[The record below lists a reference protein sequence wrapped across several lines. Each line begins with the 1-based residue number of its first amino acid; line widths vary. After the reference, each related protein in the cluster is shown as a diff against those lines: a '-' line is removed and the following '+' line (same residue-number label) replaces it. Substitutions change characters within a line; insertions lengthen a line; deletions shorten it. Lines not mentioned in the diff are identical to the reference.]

1 MKKSELIEAI
11 AEKAG
16 LTKVEAGK
24 ALDATF
30 EVIANQLE
38 KREKVPVAGFGT
50 FKLSSRAARE
60 GRNPKTGE
68 TIKIAA
74 STSVSFKAGTALKEK
89 VNK

>member
-38 KREKVPVAGFGT
+38 KGEKVPVAGFGT

>member
-30 EVIANQLE
+30 EVIANELE
-38 KREKVPVAGFGT
+38 KGEKVPDAGFGT

>member
-30 EVIANQLE
+30 EVIANELE
-38 KREKVPVAGFGT
+38 KGEKVPVAGPGT

>member
-1 MKKSELIEAI
+1 MKKSELIETI

-38 KREKVPVAGFGT
+38 KGEKVPVAGFGT

>member
-30 EVIANQLE
+30 EVIANELE
-38 KREKVPVAGFGT
+38 KGEKVPVAGFGT

-60 GRNPKTGE
+60 GRNQKKGE
-68 TIKIAA
+68 TIKKAA
-74 STSVSFKAGTALKEK
+74 STSLSFKEGTAIK
-89 VNK
+89 

>member
-30 EVIANQLE
+30 EVIANELE
-38 KREKVPVAGFGT
+38 KGEKVPVAGFGT

>member
-1 MKKSELIEAI
+1 MKKSELIEDI

-38 KREKVPVAGFGT
+38 KGEKVPVAGFGT

-74 STSVSFKAGTALKEK
+74 STSVSFKAGTALKDK

>member
-38 KREKVPVAGFGT
+38 KGEKVPVAGFGT

-60 GRNPKTGE
+60 GRNLI
-68 TIKIAA
+68 TIRVFNGFLILAEA
-74 STSVSFKAGTALKEK
+74 YLCCRIG
-89 VNK
+89 N

>member
-38 KREKVPVAGFGT
+38 KGEKVPVAGFGT

-74 STSVSFKAGTALKEK
+74 STSVSFKAGTALKDK

>member
-30 EVIANQLE
+30 AVIANELE
-38 KREKVPVAGFGT
+38 KGEKVPVAGFGT

>member
-11 AEKAG
+11 AEKEG

-38 KREKVPVAGFGT
+38 KGEKVPVAGFGT

>member
-1 MKKSELIEAI
+1 MKKSELIEAV

-38 KREKVPVAGFGT
+38 KGEKVPVAGFGT

>member
-24 ALDATF
+24 ALDAPF

-38 KREKVPVAGFGT
+38 KGEKVPVAGFGT

>member
-24 ALDATF
+24 ALHATF
-30 EVIANQLE
+30 EVIANELE
-38 KREKVPVAGFGT
+38 KGEKVPVAGFGT

-74 STSVSFKAGTALKEK
+74 STSVSFKAGTALKDK

>member
-38 KREKVPVAGFGT
+38 KGEKVPVAGFGT

-74 STSVSFKAGTALKEK
+74 STSVSSKAGTALKEK

>member
-38 KREKVPVAGFGT
+38 KGEKVPVAGFGT

-68 TIKIAA
+68 TIKIAS

>member
-16 LTKVEAGK
+16 LTKLEAGK

-38 KREKVPVAGFGT
+38 KGEKVPVAGFGT

-74 STSVSFKAGTALKEK
+74 STSVSFKAGTALKDK

>member
-38 KREKVPVAGFGT
+38 KGEKVPVAGFGT

-74 STSVSFKAGTALKEK
+74 STSVSFKAGTVLKEK

>member
-30 EVIANQLE
+30 EVIVNQLE
-38 KREKVPVAGFGT
+38 KGEKVPVAGFGT

>member
-30 EVIANQLE
+30 EVIANELE
-38 KREKVPVAGFGT
+38 KGEKVPVAGFGT

-89 VNK
+89 VKK